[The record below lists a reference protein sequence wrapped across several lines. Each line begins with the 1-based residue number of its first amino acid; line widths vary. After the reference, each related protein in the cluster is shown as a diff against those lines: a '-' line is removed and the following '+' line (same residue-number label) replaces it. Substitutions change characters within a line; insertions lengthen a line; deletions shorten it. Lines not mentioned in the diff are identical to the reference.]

1 MCDGIYSTIE
11 LVLPPKMLLCK
22 SCLSVSVCQCY
33 CTTIELTILHCVHMH
48 DHCNERIK
56 IACLCI
62 ANYTIYHLLHAQQ
75 YSYKWLHLTRAIGL
89 CMCIWHGFFLIFRS
103 SRGLMTTLCMVLVAM
118 QWPHPFWQWRT
129 CPYVPTLLYSSPWIL
144 LTTAW

>member
-75 YSYKWLHLTRAIGL
+75 YSYK
-89 CMCIWHGFFLIFRS
+89 
-103 SRGLMTTLCMVLVAM
+103 
-118 QWPHPFWQWRT
+118 
-129 CPYVPTLLYSSPWIL
+129 
-144 LTTAW
+144 